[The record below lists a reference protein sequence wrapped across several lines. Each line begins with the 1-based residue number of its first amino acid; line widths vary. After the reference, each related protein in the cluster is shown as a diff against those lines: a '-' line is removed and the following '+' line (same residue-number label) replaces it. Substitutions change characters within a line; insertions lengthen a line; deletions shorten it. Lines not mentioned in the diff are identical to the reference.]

1 MSIVY
6 STAGILSSAHIM
18 SESDEI
24 LAQPGGECQGQ
35 TDQWREESGFDSNNR
50 ESVNGG
56 RETVESN
63 PDREKRMLKNVL
75 LLGTAFLLMYT
86 AFQVNEKLKRV
97 NYIKYI
103 VCIYMYRRG
112 PRARLVAQV

>member
-24 LAQPGGECQGQ
+24 LAQPGGGPAQ

-56 RETVESN
+56 RETESN

-86 AFQVNEKLKRV
+86 AFQVSES
-97 NYIKYI
+97 
-103 VCIYMYRRG
+103 
-112 PRARLVAQV
+112 

>member
-6 STAGILSSAHIM
+6 STAGILSSAHLM

-24 LAQPGGECQGQ
+24 LAQPGGESQAQ

-56 RETVESN
+56 RETESN

-86 AFQVNEKLKRV
+86 AFQVSES
-97 NYIKYI
+97 
-103 VCIYMYRRG
+103 
-112 PRARLVAQV
+112 